1 MQGLRW
7 RGSSAEMGCFAAGL
21 VVQCPRVSEDKKHL
35 KEMLA
40 ELLAVFEVT
49 HVLIIDSP
57 DISSFLTRNCPA
69 VHRFNASRLEG
80 VDSLLKLQKK
90 NKLSRYFGAE
100 ACELLRLR
108 IEEVT
113 LYELIESENR
123 SAYVRQVDLRTEL
136 VNKTAVSVLNCERTH
151 GRS

>member
-1 MQGLRW
+1 M
-7 RGSSAEMGCFAAGL
+7 SSFASGM
-21 VVQCPRVSEDKKHL
+21 VVQCPRVSEEKKHL

-40 ELLAVFEVT
+40 ELLMIFEVT

-69 VHRFNASRLEG
+69 VQRFNASRIEG
-80 VDSLLKLQKK
+80 IDSLLKLQKK
-90 NKLSRYFGAE
+90 NKLNRYFGADH
-100 ACELLRLR
+100 CEPLRLR

-123 SAYVRQVDLRTEL
+123 SAYVRQIDIRTEL
-136 VNKTAVSVLNCERTH
+136 VNKTAVSILNCESTPDV
-151 GRS
+151 S